1 MGTFLL
7 DRTVGGPLAQ
17 LASTPEEGAERPAS
31 RGRPV
36 LDGLLG
42 FHQVD
47 PELTKLH
54 VYNLL
59 DLKCKCNNE
68 FMKVFSKI

>member
-1 MGTFLL
+1 MGSLLL
-7 DRTVGGPLAQ
+7 DWTLVGQLAK
-17 LASTPEEGAERPAS
+17 LASTPEEGALCPAS

-47 PELTKLH
+47 QEML
-54 VYNLL
+54 YNL
-59 DLKCKCNNE
+59 
-68 FMKVFSKI
+68 IA